1 MQSYRVKLADGQ
13 VVRRHADHIRRR
25 HSDCD
30 LSVPDDELDDIPN
43 PVPQLQPTTESVA
56 NELRRSQR
64 NRRPPDRFQT

>member
-1 MQSYRVKLADGQ
+1 M
-13 VVRRHADHIRRR
+13 
-25 HSDCD
+25 
-30 LSVPDDELDDIPN
+30 PDDELDDIPN